1 MKKKII
7 TLVAILVIG
16 IVTATTVYA
25 STFLSI
31 TIDGTFDYDEANKV
45 LDIVNQERSKV
56 GKSNLTIDYELTKK
70 AQTRAEEAA
79 LYFSHTRTDGSDVLK
94 SMKLNGE
101 NLAGGYG
108 SAESVVEGWMESDGH
123 RANIL
128 NNNHKSIGIA
138 SFKTED
144 GNIYWVQVFSWSNSS
159 STKKFTGTKKVSG
172 DSVKIKSD
180 FLKAISIRDF
190 PNKTIKAGEEYKIT
204 GLKLQTTATS
214 SSTTINNSNAK
225 WTSSDTKVATVSNGT
240 IKGIGSG
247 EATITATLNGLKTTW
262 KIKVEGNAT
271 PVEKLTT
278 KNQSVT
284 LTEGES
290 TQLAIEVSPSSAT
303 DKSITWT
310 VADKDI
316 AKVDSNGKVTAIKAG
331 FTTVEAKTSN
341 NKTLTY
347 NIYVEAKEINIT
359 NIMFTSTTNSLNVG
373 DTFKVEVYS
382 KPSNA
387 TEKVSYKSSNTKVVT
402 IDSNGNLKAVGEG
415 TATVTAY
422 SKNKS
427 ESFKITISKK
437 SNTNNTSTETP
448 KEEVKQED
456 NTPKEIPVQEVKL
469 NCTEVTLKV
478 GETYNFKYTIYPAN
492 ANVNTRATWEGPYY
506 KMAELYSDGRLVARS
521 AGEGTV
527 TVHVGGKTAS
537 FKVKVIAPNEVKSL
551 SISGRDRFTTNEATV
566 LTAIVNP
573 TDAAVYNDLT
583 WTSSNPEIVKV
594 MNDKTGLIYTFDKKG
609 TAVITVRSSNGVS
622 ASKTI
627 TVE

>member
-537 FKVKVIAPNEVKSL
+537 CKVKVIAPNEVKSL